1 DTDHFDNSVILHEYG
16 HFLEDVYGKSESPG
30 GSHNGDF
37 IIDPRLAWSEGW
49 ANYIQA
55 SIISDIYPT
64 WVYYLDSIGYYSS
77 PTDSTASYLV
87 GVNLSSTPG
96 GGVPDSPISSGEG
109 LFREISISRTLF
121 KSEIEEAVSFAD
133 IWSAFNAMR
142 TDSTFPFKNMGRF
155 LQHLSLA
162 SSASGNS
169 GFSAVLTEE
178 KQNANTQHYGTG
190 AVASGSSC
198 LQSLVPVVD
207 SYDSSGIPRS
217 NLLKSNDFYKYYYDG
232 SNDTLFINYSTSS
245 GTTQDLD
252 LYVYSY
258 THHLSD
264 EADIVAGRAN
274 DTLVKYDRRINAL
287 DAGVATISMSG
298 LPAGW
303 YLVNIKANTYGK
315 ISTQLNGTAQY
326 QLKRTISSTTENLC
340 PSY

>member
-1 DTDHFDNSVILHEYG
+1 
-16 HFLEDVYGKSESPG
+16 
-30 GSHNGDF
+30 
-37 IIDPRLAWSEGW
+37 
-49 ANYIQA
+49 
-55 SIISDIYPT
+55 
-64 WVYYLDSIGYYSS
+64 
-77 PTDSTASYLV
+77 
-87 GVNLSSTPG
+87 
-96 GGVPDSPISSGEG
+96 
-109 LFREISISRTLF
+109 
-121 KSEIEEAVSFAD
+121 
-133 IWSAFNAMR
+133 
-142 TDSTFPFKNMGRF
+142 MGRF